1 MSISDIL
8 AFENI
13 IFGYRG
19 LEGGD
24 EGVLM
29 SDAGQS
35 ICCSCILEK
44 QSKTSQGCAAII
56 GMKDK
61 GNVEWKTERWLG
73 FPWCADSEKVW

>member
-35 ICCSCILEK
+35 TCCSFILEK

-56 GMKDK
+56 GIKDK
-61 GNVEWKTERWLG
+61 GNVE
-73 FPWCADSEKVW
+73 